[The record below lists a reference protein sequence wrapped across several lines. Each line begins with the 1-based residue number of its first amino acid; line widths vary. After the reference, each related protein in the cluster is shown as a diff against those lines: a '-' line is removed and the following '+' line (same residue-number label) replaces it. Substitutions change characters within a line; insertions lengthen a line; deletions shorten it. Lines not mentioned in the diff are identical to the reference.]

1 MFIVKFMTT
10 LNTIFQPFTS
20 PFTLLEHVRS
30 KEQLA
35 AFGLPTAWV
44 NTLTTT
50 AELFFGRTSHTR
62 YQQRCRE
69 HAAKSGHTLKTLHV
83 IASATAAFKDKTEA
97 WKVRE
102 DLCRMEPD
110 DRELRRYARQRL
122 EQVQPPEPRESRV
135 TTRTYKDGKAS
146 MTITGDGA
154 TIADLKANIK
164 DYADVEKL
172 FDGNL
177 SRQPA
182 VTNVIVT
189 LDELDEILDGDGEEV
204 LVRQTNGTTIT
215 GAEML
220 TRVFASRGYALMAHP
235 VKGPI
240 NLYNLSRFAN
250 EKQRHMAKL
259 RNHKCAWPGCNKGAD
274 FVQVHHV
281 QGWRFGGLTNM
292 DNLVCLCKY
301 HNRINDDARNGNG
314 RGYIELVNGKAV
326 WVPPSAYAPESGYDP
341 ARIRE
346 KTVA

>member
-1 MFIVKFMTT
+1 MD
-10 LNTIFQPFTS
+10 IFTPLTQP
-20 PFTLLEHVRS
+20 
-30 KEQLA
+30 LA
-35 AFGLPTAWV
+35 LFEAAANKDYLKALGLPTTWIT
-44 NTLTTT
+44 TLTKGH
-50 AELFFGRTSHTR
+50 EVFFKRTRFSR
-62 YQQRCRE
+62 YQQRCLASAR
-69 HAAKSGHTLKTLHV
+69 KNGHTLATLAI
-83 IASATAAFKDKTEA
+83 IAGANFKKELHA
-97 WKVRE
+97 WQVRE
-102 DLCRMEPD
+102 ELCRMEPD
-110 DRELRRYARQRL
+110 ATKMYAHIRTRREALEPPPART
-122 EQVQPPEPRESRV
+122 PEV
-135 TTRTYKDGKAS
+135 TTKHYSDGMAS
-146 MTITGDGA
+146 MTITGDNA
-154 TIADLKANIK
+154 TIHDLQAHIH
-164 DYADVEKL
+164 DYDDVEKL

-314 RGYIELVNGKAV
+314 RGYIKLVNGKAV
-326 WVPPSAYAPESGYDP
+326 WVPPSAYAPQSGYDP
-341 ARIRE
+341 TRIRE